1 MSLAQQLP
9 TVVDIAQGAAGIIMD
24 HYGRVE
30 RLTKTH
36 EATTDEAVTEAD
48 RASQRYIV
56 QRLREAFPGDGFV
69 GEESDCGTS
78 ITFECP
84 DPGGRVWVID
94 PIDGTNNFVAG
105 HGAFA
110 VCIGLLDQGMPV
122 LGVVLDVTRGLVYA
136 AARGHGAYAGARRV
150 DVTHRPLDEATLIML
165 TSNLLIDGK
174 LPGFVTRWLGQTT
187 WKIRIL
193 GSAALE
199 AAAVATGAA
208 HAAVTVH
215 GKIWDLAAPAALVL
229 EAGGIITD
237 LRGQAIFPFD
247 LAHYKGTKV
256 PFLAC
261 APHVHKDLLRGID
274 AGA

>member
-9 TVVDIAQGAAGIIMD
+9 TVIEIAQGAARIILD

-30 RLTKTH
+30 RQTKTH
-36 EATTDEAVTEAD
+36 ASTTDEAVTEAD

-84 DPGGRVWVID
+84 NPHGRVWVID

-105 HGAFA
+105 HGVFA

-122 LGVVLDVTRGLVYA
+122 MGVVLDVTRGLVYA
-136 AARGHGAYAGARRV
+136 AARGHGSWAADRKIA
-150 DVTHRPLDEATLIML
+150 VTSRPLDESTLLML

-174 LPGFVTRWLGQTT
+174 LPDFVTRWLGQST
-187 WKIRIL
+187 WKVRIL

-199 AAAVATGAA
+199 TVAVATGAA
-208 HAAVTVH
+208 HAALTIH
-215 GKIWDLAAPAALVL
+215 GKIWDLAAAAAIVL
-229 EAGGIITD
+229 EAGGVISD
-237 LRGQAIFPFD
+237 LSGQPIFPFD

-261 APHVHKDLLRGID
+261 APHVQKELLLQIAQGR
-274 AGA
+274 